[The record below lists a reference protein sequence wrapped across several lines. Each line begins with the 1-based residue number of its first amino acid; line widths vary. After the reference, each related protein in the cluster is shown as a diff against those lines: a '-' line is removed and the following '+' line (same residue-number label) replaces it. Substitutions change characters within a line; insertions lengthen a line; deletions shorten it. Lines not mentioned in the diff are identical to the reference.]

1 MEIKRKLKINNKFG
15 LHSRP
20 ASQIVNLAKKFN
32 SELLLYRQDQE
43 TEKADCQSIISLLML
58 GANHGTELILSGKGN
73 DANIAIQEI
82 AEYFERNFDE
92 IA

>member
-1 MEIKRKLKINNKFG
+1 
-15 LHSRP
+15 
-20 ASQIVNLAKKFN
+20 
-32 SELLLYRQDQE
+32 
-43 TEKADCQSIISLLML
+43 ML
-58 GANHGTELILSGKGN
+58 GANQGTELILSGKGN

>member
-32 SELLLYRQDQE
+32 SELSLYREDQE
-43 TEKADCQSIISLLML
+43 MKKANCQSVISLLML

-73 DANIAIQEI
+73 DANMAIQEI
-82 AEYFERNFDE
+82 AEYFESNFDE
-92 IA
+92 IV